1 MTSHRKRS
9 IQLAEFWCSLHSER
23 SQVFTYEALKFHAFP
38 LTYLR
43 EAKRPRYVTR
53 EFSVTIYWKMNLHE
67 GAALLARG
75 DIFRLTECKVKIEY
89 LCIFSTITVLAK

>member
-1 MTSHRKRS
+1 MTSHRKKS

-23 SQVFTYEALKFHAFP
+23 SQVFIYEALKIHAFP

-53 EFSVTIYWKMNLHE
+53 EFSVATYMRVQPSWLE
-67 GAALLARG
+67 ETSL
-75 DIFRLTECKVKIEY
+75 D
-89 LCIFSTITVLAK
+89 